1 MAAASISEQPVFCS
15 ALPFSDLG
23 APRMSNRARPLSPHL
38 QIYRKQITS
47 VMSIL
52 HRISGIVLSFGA
64 FVLAWWL
71 LAVAQGGDAYAR
83 AAACLASPFGKLALF
98 GFSLALVY
106 HLLNGIRH
114 LLWDVGWGFQIPQVY
129 KSGYTVAALTVVFT
143 AAIWFFAMRGGA

>member
-1 MAAASISEQPVFCS
+1 MT
-15 ALPFSDLG
+15 
-23 APRMSNRARPLSPHL
+23 NRARPLSPHL
-38 QIYRKQITS
+38 QVYRPQITS

-83 AAACLASPFGKLALF
+83 AGEYLVSPFGKLALF
-98 GFSLALVY
+98 GFSFVLVY

-114 LLWDVGWGFQIPQVY
+114 LLWDAGWGFKIPQVY
-129 KSGYTVAALTVVFT
+129 RSGYAVVALTFVFT
-143 AAIWFFAMRGGA
+143 AAIWFFAMRGDA